1 MSVTAY
7 DFDVSVSS
15 AVTRVGAGQ
24 PTDGGQAPVVRPLA
38 PGWFSGCSVTGT
50 PRTQAQPPRGA
61 PVAKQ
66 ARLGPVAIY
75 THLDSSTTTASAGA
89 AKGPLRRVRDDL
101 WVQNLASGAKR
112 FVFVFWTQP
121 GGHFSAPAGT

>member
-1 MSVTAY
+1 M
-7 DFDVSVSS
+7 
-15 AVTRVGAGQ
+15 
-24 PTDGGQAPVVRPLA
+24 
-38 PGWFSGCSVTGT
+38 
-50 PRTQAQPPRGA
+50 
-61 PVAKQ
+61 AKQ

-112 FVFVFWTQP
+112 FVFVFWTK
-121 GGHFSAPAGT
+121 PAGRSARRRVHRPPLHGDGERRQEV